1 MKHQLANRI
10 TDLLSVYFNNWF
22 KNRAAP
28 AFRQQWFR
36 HVGLISLRSIL
47 PGVVIACG
55 LQLSAMPGFA
65 NEAEVEVDSKV
76 TDVAVK
82 ALFNRKA
89 LLVVNGEQRLVAVG
103 ETFQGVTLQQAD
115 SRSALVEIDGESLQL
130 QLNQRIGGGYT
141 KVQQPSMRIW
151 ADQRGMYRTT
161 GTINGFGVSFL
172 VDTGA
177 TSVAMNSRE
186 AKRIGID
193 YRLRGTPTQ
202 ISTASDVVT
211 GYSVILPQVKVG
223 QMTLSNIA
231 AVVIEGDQP
240 SEILLGMSYLGRL
253 EISHQQ
259 GAMLLRQKF

>member
-10 TDLLSVYFNNWF
+10 TDLLSVYFKKWV
-22 KNRAAP
+22 KNRVAP
-28 AFRQQWFR
+28 LFRQWWFR
-36 HVGLISLRSIL
+36 NAGFIPLRSLL
-47 PGVVIACG
+47 PCVVIACG
-55 LQLSAMPGFA
+55 LQLLALPSFSG
-65 NEAEVEVDSKV
+65 EADPASSI
-76 TDVAVK
+76 TNVAVK

-103 ETFQGVTLQQAD
+103 ETFRGVTLQQAD
-115 SRSALVEIDGESLQL
+115 SRRAVIEINGQSQQL
-130 QLNQRIGGGYT
+130 QLNQRIGGGYI

-161 GTINGFGVSFL
+161 GTINGFAVSFL

-177 TSVAMNSRE
+177 TSVAMNSGE

-211 GYSVILPQVKVG
+211 GYSIILPQVKVG